1 MKYVKPVNSHA
12 YPERNGSYV
21 TANPI
26 TGLRGSWVP
35 GEALEHPM
43 REIIHVI
50 EQAGLDP
57 DSADLTQLYQAIMLL
72 YPEVEG
78 FLPIAGGTMEGSIL
92 VKNDNTLSL
101 GSAIKRFKEIFS
113 VRFRG
118 IADSADR
125 LQTART
131 INGVAFNG
139 TANISIPPHTAV
151 SLGSNGYIKL
161 YGSGLLIQW
170 GTGNGAMVFPV
181 AFPHACLTAQYTM
194 IGGWGDETGPD
205 KAASVQS
212 ISRTGITAGR
222 PGWYSGRY
230 LAFGY

>member
-1 MKYVKPVNSHA
+1 MKYVEPVNSHS

-50 EQAGLDP
+50 KQAGLNP
-57 DSADLTQLYQAIMLL
+57 DSADLTQLYQAILLL

-92 VKNDNTLSL
+92 VNNDNALSL
-101 GSAIKRFKEIFS
+101 GSALKRFKEIFS

-125 LQTART
+125 LQTARA

-139 TANISIPPHTAV
+139 TANITVYDSTKAVPPTNAGGLGQWINIRSTSGGYTLPGGGSWAYWV
-151 SLGSNGYIKL
+151 IGVRPSYGDVYMCAAGVVAGGTTLPAWGSN
-161 YGSGLLIQW
+161 
-170 GTGNGAMVFPV
+170 A
-181 AFPHACLTAQYTM
+181 PHGFAWR
-194 IGGWGDETGPD
+194 IG
-205 KAASVQS
+205 
-212 ISRTGITAGR
+212 
-222 PGWYSGRY
+222 
-230 LAFGY
+230 